1 MSFLKLTA
9 LGCMKFQAYQPSL
22 SVNRVSDWA
31 LQSSVTW
38 QVTNDMLW
46 ILISHY
52 MIGLANEHIMDIMMK
67 ELVIKGFAFK
77 LLKKATAV
85 LVYDAAKQLNF

>member
-1 MSFLKLTA
+1 
-9 LGCMKFQAYQPSL
+9 
-22 SVNRVSDWA
+22 
-31 LQSSVTW
+31 
-38 QVTNDMLW
+38 MLW

>member
-1 MSFLKLTA
+1 
-9 LGCMKFQAYQPSL
+9 MKFQAYQPSL

-52 MIGLANEHIMDIMMK
+52 MIGLANEHIYNGYYDEGARNKGVCFQAPK
-67 ELVIKGFAFK
+67 ESNGSTRI
-77 LLKKATAV
+77 
-85 LVYDAAKQLNF
+85 